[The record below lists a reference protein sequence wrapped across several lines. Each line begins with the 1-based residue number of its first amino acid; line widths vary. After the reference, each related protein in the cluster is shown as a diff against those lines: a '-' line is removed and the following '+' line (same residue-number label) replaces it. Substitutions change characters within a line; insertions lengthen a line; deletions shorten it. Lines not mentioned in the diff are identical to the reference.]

1 MTESWSELVENDNGT
16 GDVGILAP
24 YSNLSSSYI
33 GNRTSDDVVYDIQS
47 DNVTS
52 GQLAAALAYDGN
64 ATLAPDV
71 LSNAAVSMSPE
82 STTPPG
88 HVATTVIQNGA
99 KLAMITDMQLHF
111 IVVGCLF
118 MVVVIL
124 ALINLY
130 IHFRSGGRVLMG
142 VKIVGTERVTRR
154 GGYTVKMT
162 AKPNLF
168 I

>member
-1 MTESWSELVENDNGT
+1 
-16 GDVGILAP
+16 
-24 YSNLSSSYI
+24 
-33 GNRTSDDVVYDIQS
+33 
-47 DNVTS
+47 
-52 GQLAAALAYDGN
+52 
-64 ATLAPDV
+64 
-71 LSNAAVSMSPE
+71 
-82 STTPPG
+82 
-88 HVATTVIQNGA
+88 
-99 KLAMITDMQLHF
+99 MQLHF

>member
-1 MTESWSELVENDNGT
+1 MTESLSDYVKNDNGT
-16 GDVGILAP
+16 GDVNILATHLNVTP
-24 YSNLSSSYI
+24 NVS
-33 GNRTSDDVVYDIQS
+33 GTASDPIAYVVDS

-52 GQLAAALAYDGN
+52 GPLAPLPYGGN
-64 ATLAPDV
+64 ATEM
-71 LSNAAVSMSPE
+71 LSNIVDIMPSPE
-82 STTPPG
+82 SATPPG

-99 KLAMITDMQLHF
+99 KVAMITDMQLHF

-142 VKIVGTERVTRR
+142 VKIVGTERVSRR